1 MQKKLYNI
9 TIGNPEQ
16 DVTLTVK
23 RELSESE
30 YNLVQGII
38 SEFQNQITKIKE
50 ESDSFVD
57 LVVDVDESIKD
68 KSEDCAHTISDE
80 DIANYKREYEEAMM
94 KIKQKTERFFDSLI
108 DEYVIDSEEKKNEI
122 RADVSS
128 LTFSDDLNYDE
139 VINHLKTLSYD

>member
-1 MQKKLYNI
+1 MEKKVYNI

-38 SEFQNQITKIKE
+38 YEFQNQIAQIE
-50 ESDSFVD
+50 ECDSFVD
-57 LVVDVDESIKD
+57 LAVDIDESTKD
-68 KSEDCAHTISDE
+68 GSEDCTHVISDE
-80 DIANYKREYEEAMM
+80 DAARYRREYEEAMM

-139 VINHLKTLSYD
+139 VINHIKQ

>member
-1 MQKKLYNI
+1 MQKKVYNI

-23 RELSESE
+23 RELSETE

-38 SEFQNQITKIKE
+38 YEFQNQIAQIE
-50 ESDSFVD
+50 ECDSFVD
-57 LVVDVDESIKD
+57 LAVDIDESTKYG
-68 KSEDCAHTISDE
+68 SEDCTHVISDQ
-80 DIANYKREYEEAMM
+80 DAARYKREYEEAMM

-139 VINHLKTLSYD
+139 VINHLKH

>member
-16 DVTLTVK
+16 DITLTVK
-23 RELSESE
+23 RELSETE
-30 YNLVQGII
+30 YNLIQGII
-38 SEFQNQITKIKE
+38 SEFQNQIAKIDE
-50 ESDSFVD
+50 ESESFVD
-57 LVVDVDESIKD
+57 LVVDVDESTKD
-68 KSEDCAHTISDE
+68 GSEDCTHIISDE
-80 DIANYKREYEEAMM
+80 DAARYKREYEETMM

-128 LTFSDDLNYDE
+128 LSFSDDLNYDE
-139 VINHLKTLSYD
+139 VINHIKH

>member
-23 RELSESE
+23 RELSETE

-38 SEFQNQITKIKE
+38 YEFQNQIAQIE
-50 ESDSFVD
+50 ECDSFVD
-57 LVVDVDESIKD
+57 LVVDMNESTKD
-68 KSEDCAHTISDE
+68 SSEDCTHDISDE
-80 DIANYKREYEEAMM
+80 DATRYKREYEEAMM
-94 KIKQKTERFFDSLI
+94 KIKQKTARFFDSLI

-139 VINHLKTLSYD
+139 VINYIKH

>member
-1 MQKKLYNI
+1 MMQKKVYNI

-38 SEFQNQITKIKE
+38 SEFQNQIAKVEE

-57 LVVDVDESIKD
+57 LIVGMDESIKD
-68 KSEDCAHTISDE
+68 GTEDCTHAISDE
-80 DIANYKREYEEAMM
+80 DIARYRREYEEAMM

-139 VINHLKTLSYD
+139 VINHLKH

>member
-16 DVTLTVK
+16 DVILPVK

-38 SEFQNQITKIKE
+38 SEFKNQIAKIEE
-50 ESDSFVD
+50 ESGSFVD
-57 LVVDVDESIKD
+57 LVVDMDESIKD
-68 KSEDCAHTISDE
+68 GSEDCTHAISNE
-80 DIANYKREYEEAMM
+80 DIARYKRDYEEAMM

-108 DEYVIDSEEKKNEI
+108 DEYIIDSEEKKNEI

-139 VINHLKTLSYD
+139 VINHIKQ

>member
-23 RELSESE
+23 RELSETE
-30 YNLVQGII
+30 YNLVKGII
-38 SEFQNQITKIKE
+38 CEFQNQIAKIE

-57 LVVDVDESIKD
+57 LIVDVNESTKD
-68 KSEDCAHTISDE
+68 SSEDCTHVISDE
-80 DIANYKREYEEAMM
+80 DAARYKREYEEAMM
-94 KIKQKTERFFDSLI
+94 KIKQNTEIFFDSLI

-128 LTFSDDLNYDE
+128 LTFSDDLNYDK
-139 VINHLKTLSYD
+139 VINHIKH

>member
-1 MQKKLYNI
+1 MMQKKVYKI

-23 RELSESE
+23 RELSETE

-38 SEFQNQITKIKE
+38 SEFQNQIAKIQ

-57 LVVDVDESIKD
+57 LIVDVNESTED
-68 KSEDCAHTISDE
+68 RTEDCTHAISDE
-80 DIANYKREYEEAMM
+80 DIVRYKKEYEEAMM

-139 VINHLKTLSYD
+139 VINHIKQ

>member
-16 DVTLTVK
+16 DVKLTVK
-23 RELSESE
+23 RELSETE

-38 SEFQNQITKIKE
+38 SEFQNQIAKIEE
-50 ESDSFVD
+50 ESESFVD
-57 LVVDVDESIKD
+57 LVVDVDESTKD
-68 KSEDCAHTISDE
+68 GSEDCTHAISDE
-80 DIANYKREYEEAMM
+80 DAARYKKEYEEAMM

-108 DEYVIDSEEKKNEI
+108 DEYIIDSEEKKNEI

-128 LTFSDDLNYDE
+128 LSFSDDLNYDE
-139 VINHLKTLSYD
+139 VINHIKH

>member
-1 MQKKLYNI
+1 MMQKKVYNI
-9 TIGNPEQ
+9 TIGNPKQ

-23 RELSESE
+23 RELSETE

-38 SEFQNQITKIKE
+38 SEFQNQIAKIQ

-57 LVVDVDESIKD
+57 LIVDVNESTKD
-68 KSEDCAHTISDE
+68 RSDDCTHAISDE
-80 DIANYKREYEEAMM
+80 DVARYKRDYEEAMM

-139 VINHLKTLSYD
+139 VINYIKH

>member
-1 MQKKLYNI
+1 MMQKKVYNI

-30 YNLVQGII
+30 YNLIQGII
-38 SEFQNQITKIKE
+38 SEFQNQIAKVE

-57 LVVDVDESIKD
+57 LIVGMDESIKD
-68 KSEDCAHTISDE
+68 EAEDCTHAISDE
-80 DIANYKREYEEAMM
+80 DIARYRREYEEAMM

-139 VINHLKTLSYD
+139 VINHLKH

>member
-1 MQKKLYNI
+1 MQKKVYNI

-23 RELSESE
+23 RELSETE

-38 SEFQNQITKIKE
+38 YEFQNQIAQIE
-50 ESDSFVD
+50 ECDSFVD
-57 LVVDVDESIKD
+57 LVVDMNESTKD
-68 KSEDCAHTISDE
+68 RSEDCTHSISDE
-80 DIANYKREYEEAMM
+80 DAAHYKREYEEAMM

-122 RADVSS
+122 RADISS

-139 VINHLKTLSYD
+139 VINYIKH

>member
-23 RELSESE
+23 RELSETE

-38 SEFQNQITKIKE
+38 SEFQNQIAKIEE
-50 ESDSFVD
+50 ESNSFVD
-57 LVVDVDESIKD
+57 LIVDVDESIKD
-68 KSEDCAHTISDE
+68 ESEDCTCAISDE
-80 DIANYKREYEEAMM
+80 DIARYKRDYEEAMM

-139 VINHLKTLSYD
+139 VINHLKH

>member
-1 MQKKLYNI
+1 MQKKVYNI

-23 RELSESE
+23 RELSETE

-38 SEFQNQITKIKE
+38 YEFQNQIAQIE
-50 ESDSFVD
+50 ECDSFVD
-57 LVVDVDESIKD
+57 LVVDMNESTKD
-68 KSEDCAHTISDE
+68 SSEDCTHVISDE
-80 DIANYKREYEEAMM
+80 DAARYKREYEEAMM

-139 VINHLKTLSYD
+139 VINHIKH

>member
-1 MQKKLYNI
+1 MQKKVYNI

-23 RELSESE
+23 REFSETE

-38 SEFQNQITKIKE
+38 YEFQNQIAQIE
-50 ESDSFVD
+50 ECDSFVD
-57 LVVDVDESIKD
+57 LTVDIDESTKD
-68 KSEDCAHTISDE
+68 GSEDCTHGISDE
-80 DIANYKREYEEAMM
+80 DAARYKREYEEAMM

-139 VINHLKTLSYD
+139 VINHIKH

>member
-1 MQKKLYNI
+1 MMQKKLYNI

-23 RELSESE
+23 RELSETE
-30 YNLVQGII
+30 YNLIQGII
-38 SEFQNQITKIKE
+38 YEFQNQIAQIE
-50 ESDSFVD
+50 ECDSFVD
-57 LVVDVDESIKD
+57 LAVDIDESTKD
-68 KSEDCAHTISDE
+68 GSEDCTHDISDE
-80 DIANYKREYEEAMM
+80 DAARYKREYEEALM

-139 VINHLKTLSYD
+139 VINHIKH

>member
-1 MQKKLYNI
+1 MMQKKIYKI

-16 DVTLTVK
+16 DVILTVK
-23 RELSESE
+23 RELSETE

-38 SEFQNQITKIKE
+38 SEFQNQIAKIEE
-50 ESDSFVD
+50 ESESFVD
-57 LVVDVDESIKD
+57 LVVDVDESTKD
-68 KSEDCAHTISDE
+68 GSEDYTHVISDE
-80 DIANYKREYEEAMM
+80 DVVHYRREYEEAMM

-139 VINHLKTLSYD
+139 VINHIKQ

>member
-23 RELSESE
+23 RELSETE

-38 SEFQNQITKIKE
+38 SEFKNQIAKIE

-57 LVVDVDESIKD
+57 LIVDVDESTKD
-68 KSEDCAHTISDE
+68 GSDDYTHVISDE
-80 DIANYKREYEEAMM
+80 DVAHYKREYEEAMM

-139 VINHLKTLSYD
+139 VINHIKQ

>member
-1 MQKKLYNI
+1 MEKKLYNI

-23 RELSESE
+23 RELSETE

-38 SEFQNQITKIKE
+38 YEFQNQIAQIE
-50 ESDSFVD
+50 ECDSFVD
-57 LVVDVDESIKD
+57 LAVDIDESTKD
-68 KSEDCAHTISDE
+68 GSEDCTHVISDE
-80 DIANYKREYEEAMM
+80 DVACYKREYEEAMM

-108 DEYVIDSEEKKNEI
+108 EEYVIDSEEKKNEI

-139 VINHLKTLSYD
+139 VINHLKH

>member
-1 MQKKLYNI
+1 MMQKQVYNI

-16 DVTLTVK
+16 DITLTVK
-23 RELSESE
+23 RELSETE

-38 SEFQNQITKIKE
+38 YEFQNQIAQIE
-50 ESDSFVD
+50 ECDSFVD
-57 LVVDVDESIKD
+57 LVVDMNESTKD
-68 KSEDCAHTISDE
+68 SSEDCTHVISDE
-80 DIANYKREYEEAMM
+80 DAARYKREYEEAMM

-139 VINHLKTLSYD
+139 VINHLKH

>member
-23 RELSESE
+23 RELSETE

-38 SEFQNQITKIKE
+38 SEFQNQIAKIEE

-57 LVVDVDESIKD
+57 LVVDVNESIKD
-68 KSEDCAHTISDE
+68 GSEDYTHVISDE
-80 DIANYKREYEEAMM
+80 DVARYKREYEEAMM

-139 VINHLKTLSYD
+139 VINHIKQ

>member
-1 MQKKLYNI
+1 MQKKGYKI

-23 RELSESE
+23 RELSETE

-38 SEFQNQITKIKE
+38 SEFQNQIDKIE

-57 LVVDVDESIKD
+57 LIVDVNESTKD
-68 KSEDCAHTISDE
+68 GSEDCTHVILDE
-80 DIANYKREYEEAMM
+80 DAARYKREYAEAMM

-139 VINHLKTLSYD
+139 VINHLKH

>member
-23 RELSESE
+23 RELSETE
-30 YNLVQGII
+30 YNLVKGII
-38 SEFQNQITKIKE
+38 SEFQNQIAKIE
-50 ESDSFVD
+50 ESESFVD
-57 LVVDVDESIKD
+57 LIVYVDESTKD
-68 KSEDCAHTISDE
+68 GSEDCTHVISDE
-80 DIANYKREYEEAMM
+80 DAARYKREYEEAMM

-139 VINHLKTLSYD
+139 VINHLKH